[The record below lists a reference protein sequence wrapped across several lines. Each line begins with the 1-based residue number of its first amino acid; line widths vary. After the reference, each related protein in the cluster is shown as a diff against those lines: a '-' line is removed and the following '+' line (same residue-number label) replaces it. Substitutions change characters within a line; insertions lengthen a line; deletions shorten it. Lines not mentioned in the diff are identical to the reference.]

1 MINGLEGEKIAIFKR
16 IVDFIDNPTMNGRK
30 LYIKGRAGTGKT
42 FLLTKVCE
50 KTVNRRVEI
59 LSLAGKAVDNI
70 ISNGV
75 SSAKTIHSF
84 LYKPVISGN
93 KVVGYK
99 KSGNFSDIII
109 LDEFSL
115 VNEEILNDLSNSCNK
130 LILFGDP
137 YQLPVIGKKPKDP
150 NPCDVVELMD
160 IHRNAKDSPIIKLA
174 EHYRQGKLVKKSGS
188 KKVYDSSILVKKYDG
203 NFYIYKDIDIVLCG
217 RKKTK
222 CYVNKVYRKSLGIDS
237 MLPITGERLL
247 ALDNIKDMGY
257 YNGKQVIVERVGK
270 PYREGNNQ
278 LVDIEVVDSLRAKMP
293 TITTYCETF
302 FKEKFD
308 KNDVQFDSSGLGYG
322 YAKELKKSIC
332 HFDFCYACTVHRF
345 QGSQAT
351 NVLFLAYDNF
361 MSGDDKFKFLYTGV
375 TRAIKN
381 LIVEI

>member
-1 MINGLEGEKIAIFKR
+1 MKNGLEGEKVAIFKR
-16 IVDFIDNPTMNGRK
+16 IMNFVNSPINGGK

-42 FLLTKVCE
+42 FLLAKVCE
-50 KTVNRRVEI
+50 EIDSGRVEI

-70 ISNGV
+70 INNGV
-75 SSAKTIHSF
+75 RGAKTIHSF

-93 KVVGYK
+93 KVVGYR
-99 KSGNFSDIII
+99 KSDNFSEIII

-115 VNEEILNDLSNSCNK
+115 VNENILNDLVKSCDK

-150 NPCDVVELMD
+150 DANDVVELMD

-174 EHYRQGKLVKKSGS
+174 EHYRQGKLVKKGGQKTSG
-188 KKVYDSSILVKKYDG
+188 DSTIIVKKHDG
-203 NFYIYKDIDIVLCG
+203 NFYVYNDIDVVLCG

-222 CYVNKVYRKSLGIDS
+222 CYVNKVYRENLGIES
-237 MLPITGERLL
+237 KLPMVGEKLL
-247 ALDNIKDMGY
+247 ALDNLKDMGY
-257 YNGKQVIVERVGK
+257 YNGKQVVVERVGV
-270 PYREGNNQ
+270 PYREGNNH
-278 LVDIEVVDSLRAKMP
+278 LIDLEVVDSFGVRMP
-293 TITTYCETF
+293 TITTYCDTF
-302 FKEKFD
+302 YKERFD
-308 KNDVQFDSSGLGYG
+308 KNEVVFDNAGLGYNE
-322 YAKELKKSIC
+322 AKELKKTIC

-361 MSGDDKFKFLYTGV
+361 MRGDDKFRFLYTGV